1 MKTRQLDNV
10 GMITSVI
17 VAIHCICDRCVGPVL
32 YPDNSGLKK
41 KNVGGLNHWESTMMA
56 PCGKEKLRCCY

>member
-10 GMITSVI
+10 GMVTSVI
-17 VAIHCICDRCVGPVL
+17 VATHCSCDRCVGPVL

-41 KNVGGLNHWESTMMA
+41 KNVGGLNH
-56 PCGKEKLRCCY
+56 